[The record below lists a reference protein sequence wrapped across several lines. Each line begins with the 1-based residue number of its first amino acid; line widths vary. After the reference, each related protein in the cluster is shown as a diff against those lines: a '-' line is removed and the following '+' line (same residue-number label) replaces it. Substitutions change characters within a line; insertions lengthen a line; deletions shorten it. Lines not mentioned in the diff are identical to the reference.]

1 MVFSSEIFLFIFLPL
16 TIIIYFLSGRFKN
29 IALLVSSLLFY
40 AWGEP
45 VYILLMLGSVCA
57 NYLFGL
63 AIEHILQCSAAS
75 SRHADFKR
83 FVLAAACA
91 LNLLLLG
98 VFKYTGFVISNLNH
112 LGIAVSDP
120 GIDLPIGISFYT
132 FQSISYIIDVYQ
144 GKVPAQKSI
153 LKLGLYISM
162 FPQLIAGPIVR
173 YSDVEREIDHR
184 QTSLEDFYEGTRRFM
199 IGFSKKILI
208 ADIVGKIADTAFSMN
223 DLSMNMAWLGAFAYA
238 LQIYFDFSGYSDMAI
253 GLGRIFGF
261 HFLENFNYPYIS
273 KSIQEFWRRWHM
285 SLGGWFRDYVYIPLG
300 GSRCPQIRVSFN
312 LFVVFFL
319 TGLWHGASW
328 NFVVWGIWY
337 AIFLIFE
344 RFAKQRYRAVK
355 FPSAIQHIYA
365 ILVIV
370 TGWVFFRAETCR
382 AAFTYIGAM
391 FSFRFD
397 DTPITCISLECFVM
411 LMTGMILSIPVYQI
425 VFGNKYMRLFQD
437 VFVTGCFI
445 VGILYM
451 VGNGFSPFLYFRF

>member
-1 MVFSSEIFLFIFLPL
+1 MIFSSEIFLFIFLPL
-16 TIIIYFLSGRFKN
+16 TIIIYFLSGKFKN
-29 IALLVSSLLFY
+29 IALLVVSLLFY

-57 NYLFGL
+57 NYIFGL
-63 AIEHILQCSAAS
+63 VIEHTILCPSAF
-75 SRHADFKR
+75 SRHIDFKSL
-83 FVLAAACA
+83 FLTVACA
-91 LNLLLLG
+91 VNLLLLG
-98 VFKYTGFVISNLNH
+98 LFKYTSFVISNLNT

-120 GIDLPIGISFYT
+120 NIELPIGISFYT
-132 FQSISYIIDVYQ
+132 FQSMSYIIDVYK
-144 GKVPAQKSI
+144 GKVSAQKSI

-173 YSDVEREIDHR
+173 YSDVECEINHR
-184 QTSLEDFYEGTRRFM
+184 HTSLEDFYEGTRRFM
-199 IGFSKKILI
+199 LGFSKKILI
-208 ADIVGKIADTAFSMN
+208 ADNVGKIADAAFSMN
-223 DLSMNMAWLGAFAYA
+223 DISMNMAWLGALAYA

-261 HFLENFNYPYIS
+261 HFLENFDYPYIS

-300 GSRCPQIRVSFN
+300 GSRCPETRVCLN
-312 LFVVFFL
+312 LFIVFFL

-328 NFVVWGIWY
+328 NFVVWGVWY
-337 AIFLIFE
+337 AMFLIFE
-344 RFAKQRYRAVK
+344 RFVKKRYRAVQ
-355 FPSAIQHIYA
+355 FPSVVQHIYT

-370 TGWVFFRAETCR
+370 IGWVFFRAESCR

-397 DTPITCISLECFVM
+397 NSPIICISLECFVM
-411 LMTGMILSIPVYQI
+411 LMIGSILSMPVCQI
-425 VFGNKYMRLFQD
+425 LFKNKCMRLFQD
-437 VFVTGCFI
+437 VLVTVCFI
-445 VGILYM
+445 MGILYM